1 LDDVTLTTAKDVEE
15 YERLKHEGRDHIM
28 SL

>member
-1 LDDVTLTTAKDVEE
+1 VEE